1 MPPPIDKTLFDDEF
15 LRRLQGLA
23 LLARQLARQQN
34 LAQRKSSQRGANV
47 EFAEYRPF
55 QPGDDW
61 KHIDWNAYARWRTL
75 VLKLYVEEKD
85 LPVHILL
92 DNSLSMDWG
101 DPRKF
106 DQARRLAA
114 GLSYLA
120 LDRHDRTSLV
130 PLAGSETPGLGT
142 VRGMGRF
149 YGILG
154 QLSALPV
161 LDPGRSLEQ
170 MADQWLRRRP
180 ETGITIVISDL
191 WGKDLSD
198 AQKMIDRLRYARHE
212 VMVVQ
217 TIDPSE
223 LTPGD
228 VGEFL
233 LQDQEDGRQRRITID
248 QKEKKR
254 FQQRV
259 TDYLTKLQRFCRS
272 KQITLLTAETQKSA
286 IDILSEA
293 LREQAMTSA

>member
-1 MPPPIDKTLFDDEF
+1 MAPPIDKTLFDDDF

-34 LAQRKSSQRGANV
+34 LAQRRSSQRGANV

-85 LPVHILL
+85 LPVHLLL

-101 DPRKF
+101 EPRKF

-114 GLSYLA
+114 GLAYLA

-130 PLAGSETPGLGT
+130 PLAGSDSAGLGT

-154 QLSALPV
+154 QLSALQTN
-161 LDPGRSLEQ
+161 DPGRGLEE
-170 MADQWLRRRP
+170 MTDHWLRRRP
-180 ETGITIVISDL
+180 ETGITIVLSDL
-191 WGKDLSD
+191 WGKNYPD

-212 VMVVQ
+212 MMVVQ

-223 LTPGD
+223 MSPGD
-228 VGEFL
+228 VGEFML
-233 LQDQEDGRQRRITID
+233 HDREGGQTRRITID
-248 QKEKKR
+248 QREKER
-254 FQQRV
+254 FRQRV
-259 TDYLTKLQRFCRS
+259 NDYQKKLQRFCRS
-272 KQITLLTAETQKSA
+272 KQITLLTAETHQSA
-286 IDILSEA
+286 IDILSVA
-293 LREQAMTSA
+293 LREQAMISA